1 MSTRA
6 NYQKENPQAVNAL
19 FSLEKALKETP
30 LPRSLI
36 DLVKIRV
43 SQMNGCLFCLDMH
56 HKEARTH
63 GERELR
69 LYHLAIWR
77 ESPLFAEKERAAL
90 EWAELLTK
98 FNTHGAEDSD
108 YEKIAAHY
116 SEKEVADL
124 TLVIAA
130 INAWNRLG
138 VAFRPVPG
146 QLDKM
151 LGLDKIGL
159 Q

>member
-1 MSTRA
+1 MTKRA
-6 NYQKENPQAVNAL
+6 NYQKENPQAVTHL
-19 FSLEKALKETP
+19 FAFEKAMKETA
-30 LPRSLI
+30 LPPILV

-69 LYHLAIWR
+69 LYHLAAWR
-77 ESPLFAEKERAAL
+77 ESPLFSEKERAAL
-90 EWAELLTK
+90 EWAELLTRPGS
-98 FNTHGAEDSD
+98 HGAEDSD
-108 YEKIAAHY
+108 YEKISAHY
-116 SEKEVADL
+116 SEKDISDL

-159 Q
+159 H